1 MFSGLWWVFSLI
13 LDFIWL
19 DALLFIKVVKI
30 LFHHTSRKL
39 EHFVSLESNT
49 YLAPSSGFWTWWVF
63 SSVLHFTCL
72 DAVLFV
78 KVAYS
83 LLHHSSTKRKHFV
96 SLKYNSH
103 LAPSS
108 GLWIF
113 SWILDF
119 ACLDAVLF
127 VKVAQTWLHHALR
140 KRKHFTSLK
149 CKKFFAPI
157 SVFWTLVSAFLK
169 TWFHLSWRS
178 FVFKSCS
185 DIVAAQI

>member
-1 MFSGLWWVFSLI
+1 MLRLCFNTYQGNQKTLFHQHPSIIYLRSVFSGLWWVFSLI

-63 SSVLHFTCL
+63 SSVLHF
-72 DAVLFV
+72 
-78 KVAYS
+78 S
-83 LLHHSSTKRKHFV
+83 
-96 SLKYNSH
+96 
-103 LAPSS
+103 
-108 GLWIF
+108 
-113 SWILDF
+113 
-119 ACLDAVLF
+119 CLDAVLF

-149 CKKFFAPI
+149 CKKFFAPN

-169 TWFHLSWRS
+169 TWFHLSCRS

-185 DIVAAQI
+185 DLDIVAAQI